1 MPEPITDCFNFVSPP
16 LFFFFFVFMEMG
28 QIYSDR
34 SINCFV
40 IVSIWE
46 MSDGDDSIYFQI
58 ISEQR
63 DTSLRRKKHAD

>member
-1 MPEPITDCFNFVSPP
+1 MPEPITDCFNFVR
-16 LFFFFFVFMEMG
+16 LHCFFVFMEMR

-34 SINCFV
+34 SINCLV

-63 DTSLRRKKHAD
+63 GTSLRRKKHAD